1 MSPTSV
7 SSDVPAA
14 LLEERAIEQRRRLH
28 NTVGELR
35 DQVEGTVREKLDL
48 RRYAGDYA
56 WQAAGV
62 AALFTLLLG
71 YGTAG
76 VLKKIVS

>member
-1 MSPTSV
+1 MSPTQISP
-7 SSDVPAA
+7 DVPTAA
-14 LLEERAIEQRRRLH
+14 LEERAIEQRRRLH
-28 NTVGELR
+28 NTVGKLR

-48 RRYAGDYA
+48 RRYAGEYA
-56 WQAAGV
+56 WQAAGA

-76 VLKKIVS
+76 VLKKLVS